1 MRYIFPIRLL
11 VALLVSLGLA
21 ALLLLVLYAT
31 NLSFEVW
38 DRLKE
43 APAWFMGIYVAAL
56 ATLASGG
63 AWLFWRL
70 VFPRHREGEEEP
82 PALPVPRTDR
92 EMDEKIQVAELA
104 GVDVEAARQEL
115 TELQTRREI
124 GEVYVALFGQVSTGK
139 SSLVRAL
146 LPDATPVIDPRG
158 GTTRDVT
165 RYTWTSP
172 AGDRLTLVD
181 LPGLNEPDGYLG
193 ALAREEAQRA
203 HVVIYLVDGDLTRDQ
218 HDELES
224 LLAFGRPVIL
234 ALNKADLYGAADLA
248 QIRSRLG
255 ERIQDRGR
263 IDVLTVSAATTREVV
278 RVLPD
283 GREETVLR
291 EVPPQVDALITA
303 LQQRIDADLDRL
315 EHLRDA
321 SVFVLATRKLGD
333 AVSTHRRERAESLVT
348 EYSRKAVIG
357 AMAAVAPG
365 TDVLIQGYLGIQLV
379 NKLCQ
384 VYEVP
389 AREIDVKT
397 FLDLAGGRV
406 RKALP
411 LFLAI
416 AGNGLKAFPGIGT
429 LTGGLLHAVAYG
441 LIFDSLGRAVTQT
454 LASRGAL
461 RTGPALRAFE
471 ETLSGDLE
479 ARTRRLAKLALDHI
493 RSGGAKAPGD

>member
-1 MRYIFPIRLL
+1 MRYTVPIRLL

-21 ALLLLVLYAT
+21 ALLLLILYAT

-38 DRLKE
+38 DRLKQ
-43 APAWFMGIYVAAL
+43 APVWFIGTYVATLAAL
-56 ATLASGG
+56 AAGG

-70 VFPRHREGEEEP
+70 VFPRHGEREEEP
-82 PALPVPRTDR
+82 PTLPVPRSDQ

-104 GVDVEAARQEL
+104 GIDVESARQEL
-115 TELQTRREI
+115 VELQTRREV

-146 LPDATPVIDPRG
+146 LPDATPAIDPRG

-165 RYTWTSP
+165 HYTWTSP

-181 LPGLNEPDGYLG
+181 LPGMNEPDGSLTT
-193 ALAREEAQRA
+193 LAREEAQRA

-218 HDELES
+218 HHELQS
-224 LLAFGRPVIL
+224 LLAFGKPVIL
-234 ALNKADLYGAADLA
+234 ALNKADLYGTADLA

-255 ERIQDRGR
+255 ERVQDRGR

-283 GREETVLR
+283 GHEETVLR
-291 EVPPQVDALITA
+291 QAPPQVDALITA
-303 LQQRIDADLDRL
+303 LQRRIDDDLDHL

-333 AVSTHRRERAESLVT
+333 AVSTHRRDRAESLVK

-379 NKLCQ
+379 QKLCE

-397 FLDLAGGRV
+397 FLDLAGRRV

-416 AGNGLKAFPGIGT
+416 AGNGLKAFPGVGT

-441 LIFDSLGRAVTQT
+441 MIFDSLGRAVAQT

-461 RTGPALRAFE
+461 RTGPALRIFE

-479 ARTRRLAKLALDHI
+479 ARTRRLAKLALEQI
-493 RSGGAKAPGD
+493 RRGEAKAPGS